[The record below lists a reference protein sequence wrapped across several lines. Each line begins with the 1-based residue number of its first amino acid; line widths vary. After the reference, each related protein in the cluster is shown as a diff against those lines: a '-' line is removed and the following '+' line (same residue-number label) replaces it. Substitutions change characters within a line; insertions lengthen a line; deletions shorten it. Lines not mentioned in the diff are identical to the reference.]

1 MVPPS
6 AGPSRMLGGMMMLPA
21 WEVMKCE
28 CGGANFIR
36 KIGLRWHPT
45 GGTTEAVGGWL
56 CAECLKTVDMAELIN
71 RARLLL
77 KQEELKT
84 LQAELRGT

>member
-1 MVPPS
+1 MAS
-6 AGPSRMLGGMMMLPA
+6 AAPGYAGLLGGIMTLPA

-56 CAECLKTVDMAELIN
+56 CAECLKSVDMAELIN

-84 LQAELRGT
+84 LQAELKGT